1 LIEDSGRGFRLSRF
15 ALGRNDDA
23 ENKGHPMP
31 RIPDLVLEK
40 LSAEQRR
47 AYDAIVAGPRG
58 RVVGPLRVWLE
69 SPQLADHAQALGAF
83 CRFGTS
89 LPPRLSELAII
100 TTGAFWRASFEWHA
114 HAPMAIKAGID
125 PAAVEAIRTAKMPQF
140 SRADEA
146 AVHAFASELI
156 ETRRVSDQTFQ
167 RAVDVLGLA
176 GVVELVGI
184 LGYYSLVSLT
194 LNAFE
199 VPVPPGAPE
208 PFAGGK

>member
-1 LIEDSGRGFRLSRF
+1 
-15 ALGRNDDA
+15 
-23 ENKGHPMP
+23 MP

-40 LSAEQRR
+40 LSPEQRR

-69 SPQLADHAQALGAF
+69 SPELADHAQALGAF

-89 LPPRLSELAII
+89 LPSRLSELAII

-114 HAPMAIKAGID
+114 HAPMAIKAGIE
-125 PAAVEAIRTAKMPQF
+125 PAAVEAIRTGKTPQF

-146 AVHAFASELI
+146 AVHAFARELI

-167 RAVDVLGLA
+167 RAVDALGLE

-199 VPVPPGAPE
+199 VPVPPGAVE
-208 PFAGGK
+208 PFADGK

>member
-1 LIEDSGRGFRLSRF
+1 V
-15 ALGRNDDA
+15 
-23 ENKGHPMP
+23 P
-31 RIPDLVLEK
+31 RIPDLVLEN
-40 LSAEQRR
+40 LDAEQRR

-199 VPVPPGAPE
+199 VPVPAGAPD
-208 PFAGGK
+208 PFADGK